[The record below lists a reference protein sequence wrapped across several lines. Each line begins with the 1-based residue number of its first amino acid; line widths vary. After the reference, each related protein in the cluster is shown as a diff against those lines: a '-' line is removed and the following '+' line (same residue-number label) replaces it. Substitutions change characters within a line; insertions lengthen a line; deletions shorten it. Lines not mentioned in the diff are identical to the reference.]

1 MPLVFGFC
9 FILGFVNLRFSVIFL
24 AGYCRIFYFSVFK
37 FLHQNGS
44 LMKQLFRKK
53 SIEQILSDVQQGFG
67 EGEHGGGLSKE
78 LGLLDLTSLGIAAI
92 IGAGIFATIGKASY
106 NGGPAVSLLFIFVA
120 VACIFSA
127 LCYAQFASLIPVSGS
142 AYTYSYATFGELVAW
157 IIGWALIL
165 EYSVGN
171 IVVAISWS
179 GYFTGFLQGFGID
192 FPAYLSTN
200 YGGAKEAFEQVS
212 KDLAQGVPL
221 DKISSSLREGYLAW
235 KNAPEM
241 GGLKIIL
248 DLPAFLSV
256 VLVSVLAYI
265 GIKESKTASN
275 IMVAVKVIVV
285 ILVVLVGMFYVSP
298 KNWSPFAPNG
308 VEGVLQGI
316 AAIFF
321 SYIGFDAISTTAEEC
336 KNPQRDLPKAMILSV
351 VISTI
356 LYVSLTLVLTGVMNY
371 TQLNSEDPLADMFH
385 FLKMDFLSG
394 IVAVSAVFAM
404 TSVLLVFQLGQ
415 PRIWMTMSRDGLMP
429 PVFAKIHP
437 RFHTPSFATI
447 IAGLLVALP
456 TPFINIDFVVDLTSI
471 GTLFAF
477 VLVCGGVLI
486 LQNTAKG
493 REQIEKARFKVPY
506 FNAKFIM
513 PVLFVVGFA
522 LAWFW
527 NTEPMKDF
535 FTFSNTF
542 RIETLQKEL
551 TAKQTELAQ
560 NETNEI
566 KMAITTL
573 QETLKAEQEKTALKL
588 FFERLPLWIFLVV
601 SLVMS
606 WLSWQKNLSLIPVL
620 GLLVNFYLMSEI
632 GIANWIG
639 FVVWL
644 ALGLI
649 FYFNYGYKKSH
660 LSQNRN

>member
-1 MPLVFGFC
+1 
-9 FILGFVNLRFSVIFL
+9 
-24 AGYCRIFYFSVFK
+24 
-37 FLHQNGS
+37 
-44 LMKQLFRKK
+44 MKQLFRKK
-53 SIEQILSDVQQGFG
+53 NVEQILADVQQGFG
-67 EGEHGGGLSKE
+67 EGEHGTGLSKE
-78 LGLLDLTSLGIAAI
+78 LKLFDLTSLGIAAI

-127 LCYAQFASLIPVSGS
+127 FCYAQFASLIPVSGS
-142 AYTYSYATFGELVAW
+142 AYTYSYATFGELIAW

-200 YGGAKEAFEQVS
+200 YAGAQEAFEQVS

-235 KNAPEM
+235 QNAPEIA
-241 GGLKIIL
+241 GVKIIL

-275 IMVAVKVIVV
+275 IMVAVKVMVV
-285 ILVVLVGMFYVSP
+285 ILVILVGMFYVNP

-308 VEGVLQGI
+308 IEGVLQGI

-336 KNPQRDLPKAMILSV
+336 KNPQRDLPRAMILSV

-356 LYVSLTLVLTGVMNY
+356 LYVGLTLVLTGVMNY

-415 PRIWMTMSRDGLMP
+415 PRIWMTMSRDGLIP
-429 PVFAKIHP
+429 PIFAKIHP

-447 IAGLLVALP
+447 VAGLLVALP

-486 LQNTAKG
+486 LQNSSKG
-493 REQIEKARFKVPY
+493 REQITQARFQVPY
-506 FNAKFIM
+506 FNAKFIV
-513 PVLFVVGFA
+513 PILFVAGFA
-522 LAWFW
+522 LAWVW
-527 NTEPMKDF
+527 NKDSMTDF
-535 FTFSNTF
+535 FTFSNAF

-551 TAKQTELAQ
+551 ATKQAELTQHA
-560 NETNEI
+560 TNEM

-573 QETLKAEQEKTALKL
+573 RETLKAEQEKTALKL
-588 FFERLPLWIFLVV
+588 FFERLPLWIFFAMCIA
-601 SLVMS
+601 MS
-606 WLSWQKNLSLIPVL
+606 WLSWKKNLSLIPVL

-644 ALGLI
+644 AIGLL
-649 FYFNYGYKKSH
+649 FYFNYGYKKSR
-660 LSQNRN
+660 LAQN